1 MSNNQLT
8 LHPTWNVLDNTKV
21 TEFMRCPRRFFFRYV
36 LGWQP
41 EEKRNDLY
49 FGECVHKA
57 MAVLLSR
64 MPYQNIDD
72 RVEVVRLAYNT
83 FEQAYRER
91 YPLDTDE
98 LHEPKTP
105 RSVMM
110 MLSEYVGLYV
120 NDNFVVKH
128 IEVAGTASVGHKFPI
143 RWRLD
148 GIVED
153 DRGIYGIEHKTAS
166 RLTQGWIDKFTQS
179 NQVDTYTH
187 VLNCFYPNDRIF
199 GVVINGLIFN
209 KTQRQFQRVPIR
221 KTPLDMESWLWHIN
235 FWFDRI
241 EEEYEALADVSE
253 DEPVMTAFP
262 KQTEACSDFFGCPYL
277 SICSSWHNPLREVA
291 QGPPIGFDVRFW
303 DPRDRELDAKEI
315 VNFTEKEDKDAS

>member
-8 LHPTWNVLDNTKV
+8 LSPTWSVLDNTKV

-36 LGWQP
+36 LGWQSD
-41 EEKRNDLY
+41 ETRNDLY

-57 MAVLLSR
+57 MASLLLS
-64 MPYQNIDD
+64 MPYANADA
-72 RVEVVRLAYNT
+72 RAEAVRDAYLI

-98 LHEPKTP
+98 LHVPKTP
-105 RSVMM
+105 ASVLM
-110 MLSEYVGLYV
+110 MLNEYLSIYP
-120 NDNFVVKH
+120 NDDFKVRHV
-128 IEVAGTASVGHKFPI
+128 EVAGTVSVGHKFPI
-143 RWRLD
+143 HWRID

-153 DRGIYGIEHKTAS
+153 ERGIYAIEHKTAS
-166 RLTQGWIDKFTQS
+166 RLTQGWIDKFTQA

-187 VLNCFYPNDRIF
+187 VLNCFYPNERIF

-221 KTPLDMESWLWHIN
+221 KTPLDMESWLWHVN
-235 FWFDRI
+235 FYLDRI
-241 EEEYEALADVSE
+241 EEEFDALADVSE

-262 KQTEACSDFFGCPYL
+262 KQTEACSDFFGCPFL
-277 SICSSWHNPLREVA
+277 SICSSWHNPLKEVA
-291 QGPPIGFDVRFW
+291 AGPPIGFSVRHW
-303 DPRDRELDAKEI
+303 DPRERELDARE
-315 VNFTEKEDKDAS
+315 VHNFTDKEAEDAS